1 MMSTIV
7 HHDHRSPWLRFWSL
21 LRTKLTR
28 FLSNQSTRS
37 SFLQHFKFDGLF
49 SNSAVYLIF
58 PTIKLNPSARRHWRE
73 AEGLTTPCPAEVI
86 HRSHQQSCKDQHP
99 DNNAC
104 YRAGA
109 HLGFFVSCSKERKG
123 KKFASHIR
131 ELTTECQK
139 MLTMKEHISCAI
151 IRGYRCEF
159 VLTTGLL

>member
-37 SFLQHFKFDGLF
+37 SFLQHLKFDGLF

-109 HLGFFVSCSKERKG
+109 HLGFVVSGRCS
-123 KKFASHIR
+123 
-131 ELTTECQK
+131 
-139 MLTMKEHISCAI
+139 SCWLCG
-151 IRGYRCEF
+151 RSRRSGRRWRRWRSWSGGTWHPLRLWF
-159 VLTTGLL
+159 VLAQ